1 VRILGIDTET
11 TGLDDKTDRIIE
23 VGCCLWDWESKIPL
37 AIYSSL
43 VIPERDIPEEITAL
57 TGITAGQ
64 INEFGWPEEAVLGQ
78 VDELLIKADYIMAHN
93 APFDKG
99 FFDKGIER
107 QQIVPRNIPWLDS
120 LMDIVFLKTVATR
133 NLNYLAAESG
143 FVNPWKHRAIFDV
156 MTMLKLASDYD
167 IEAII
172 ARSKEPI
179 LYVQAIVSFE
189 EKELAKERGYH
200 WHGQSKRWWRSWKQS
215 DYEADK
221 FECPFRTQLLPGAL
235 E

>member
-1 VRILGIDTET
+1 MRILGIDTET
-11 TGLDDKTDRIIE
+11 TGLDDETDRIIE
-23 VGCCLWDWESKIPL
+23 VGCCLWDWDSKLPL
-37 AIYSSL
+37 ALYSSL
-43 VIPERDIPEEITAL
+43 VIPERDIPEEITTL

-64 INEFGWPEEAVLGQ
+64 VNEFGWPEEVVLGQ

-93 APFDKG
+93 SPFDKG

-107 QQIVPRNIPWLDS
+107 QKMAPRNIPWLDS
-120 LMDIVFLKTVATR
+120 MRDIVFPKEVATR

-143 FVNPWKHRAIFDV
+143 FINPWRHRAIFDV

-189 EKELAKERGYH
+189 EKELAKDRGYR
-200 WHGQSKRWWRSWKQS
+200 WHGQSKRWWREWKSS

-221 FECPFRTQLLPGAL
+221 LECPFRTQLLPGAL